1 MRAAEGDV
9 DEVAADLRHVETWLF
24 DLDNTLYPLDSGLG
38 ADVSERITGYVQRLT
53 GLPRDEAHALQKR
66 YLDEHGLT
74 LRGLM
79 LNHDV
84 DPDDYHAMF
93 ADLSLEALAHDPA
106 PLASAIARLPGRRLI
121 FTNADAGH
129 ARRVMDHLGL
139 AGLFA
144 EVFHIE
150 SAGFIPKPDPQSF
163 ERLIA
168 VHAVDPR
175 TTAFFE
181 DRALNLAPAAALGM
195 TTVLVGPDAEANIDP
210 FVHHRAARLAPF
222 LAAARVKETG
232 MRESQ

>member
-1 MRAAEGDV
+1 VSAVG
-9 DEVAADLRHVETWLF
+9 ADLSHISTWLF

-38 ADVSERITGYVQRLT
+38 AEVSERITAFVERLT
-53 GLPRDEAHALQKR
+53 GLPRDDAHALQKR

-79 LNHDV
+79 LNHGV

-93 ADLSLEALAHDPA
+93 ADLSLEMLARDSAL
-106 PLASAIARLPGRRLI
+106 IAALERLPGRRLI

-129 ARRVMDHLGL
+129 ARRVMEHLGL

-150 SAGFIPKPDPQSF
+150 SAGFIPKPDPRSF
-163 ERLIA
+163 ERLIGA
-168 VHAVDPR
+168 HRVDPR

-181 DRALNLAPAAALGM
+181 DRALNLEPAAALGM
-195 TTVLVGPDAEANIDP
+195 TTVLVGPDAEANTDP

-222 LAAARVKETG
+222 LVAARVKETV
-232 MRESQ
+232 